1 MSNAFE
7 LSVAETMVEHNLK
20 LVEIA
25 GNGNCFFSSLVTC
38 LKGKGKKATICG
50 LRQKFSAHLAG
61 RVDELAPFFSVE
73 DSDESNEEDQRTQF
87 LAAVKMIRKDR
98 FWNNQIIDLVV
109 GCATEVLGL
118 NVTIFDIDQE
128 GNVTEYE
135 HVYEPE
141 VHAPASPARVSAGG
155 EHVYEPDS
163 SAEESGSRNSSG
175 AAEPE
180 GEAKVWPT
188 IKLLRQDDN
197 HFNAFVAVSE

>member
-61 RVDELAPFFSVE
+61 RVDELSPFFSVE
-73 DSDESNEEDQRTQF
+73 SDTEEDQRSEF

-98 FWNNQIIDLVV
+98 VWNNQIIDLVV

-135 HVYEPE
+135 HVYEP
-141 VHAPASPARVSAGG
+141 
-155 EHVYEPDS
+155 DS

-180 GEAKVWPT
+180 VRVPASPARAGAGGEHICDEDGKPT

-197 HFNAFVAVSE
+197 HFNAFVAVAE